1 MRELEYRL
9 KKYDLVYNI
18 IYLVVDYIYVY
29 SDNNFKFSLVGI
41 LLMVNEIF
49 DYEFNEVE
57 LIGSFRLFVYYFIS

>member
-18 IYLVVDYIYVY
+18 IFLVVDYIYVY
-29 SDNNFKFSLVGI
+29 LDNYFKFSLVGI

>member
-18 IYLVVDYIYVY
+18 IFLVVDYIYVY
-29 SDNNFKFSLVGI
+29 FDNYFKYSLVGI
-41 LLMVNEIF
+41 LLMVNEFF
-49 DYEFNEVE
+49 DYEFDEVE

>member
-29 SDNNFKFSLVGI
+29 LDNNFKFSLVGI

-57 LIGSFRLFVYYFIS
+57 LIGSFWLFVYYFIS

>member
-18 IYLVVDYIYVY
+18 IFLVVDYIYVY
-29 SDNNFKFSLVGI
+29 LDNYFKFSLVGI

-57 LIGSFRLFVYYFIS
+57 LIGSFRLFIYYFIS

>member
-18 IYLVVDYIYVY
+18 IFLVVDYIYVY
-29 SDNNFKFSLVGI
+29 LDNYFKFSLVGI

-49 DYEFNEVE
+49 DYEFDEVE

>member
-18 IYLVVDYIYVY
+18 IFLVVDYIYVY
-29 SDNNFKFSLVGI
+29 SDNYFKFSLVGI

>member
-9 KKYDLVYNI
+9 KKYDIVYNI
-18 IYLVVDYIYVY
+18 IFLVVDYIYVY
-29 SDNNFKFSLVGI
+29 SDNYFKFSLVGI

-49 DYEFNEVE
+49 DYEFDEVE

>member
-18 IYLVVDYIYVY
+18 IFLVVDYIYVY
-29 SDNNFKFSLVGI
+29 SDNYFKFSLVGI

-49 DYEFNEVE
+49 DYEFDEVE
-57 LIGSFRLFVYYFIS
+57 LIGSF

>member
-18 IYLVVDYIYVY
+18 IFLVVDYIYVY
-29 SDNNFKFSLVGI
+29 LDNYFKFSLVGI

-49 DYEFNEVE
+49 DYEFDEVE
-57 LIGSFRLFVYYFIS
+57 LIGSF

>member
-18 IYLVVDYIYVY
+18 IFLVVDYIYVY
-29 SDNNFKFSLVGI
+29 SDNYFKFSLVGI

-49 DYEFNEVE
+49 DYEFDEVE

>member
-18 IYLVVDYIYVY
+18 IFLVVDYIYVY
-29 SDNNFKFSLVGI
+29 SDNYFKYSLVGI

>member
-18 IYLVVDYIYVY
+18 IFLVVDYIYVY
-29 SDNNFKFSLVGI
+29 LDNYFKYSLVGI

>member
-18 IYLVVDYIYVY
+18 IFLVVDYIYVY
-29 SDNNFKFSLVGI
+29 LDNYFKYSLVGI

-57 LIGSFRLFVYYFIS
+57 LIGSFWLFVYYFIS

>member
-18 IYLVVDYIYVY
+18 IFLVVDYIYVY
-29 SDNNFKFSLVGI
+29 LDNNFKFSLVGI

-49 DYEFNEVE
+49 DYEFDEVE
-57 LIGSFRLFVYYFIS
+57 LIGSFWLFVYYFIS

>member
-9 KKYDLVYNI
+9 KKYNLVYNI
-18 IYLVVDYIYVY
+18 IFLVVDYIYVY
-29 SDNNFKFSLVGI
+29 LDNNFKFSLVGI